1 MAEDTPNPYDR
12 FELATAIL
20 LGLAAIGAAIAGQ
33 QAGQWGGRQLDAF
46 AEANALTT
54 KASTQYNEDMVML
67 NADYAAV
74 AIAKQHILEARDA
87 ARGVDY
93 ERHLEIASYFYTSQL
108 SEPAYKAMGLP
119 GGYWEEEEVAAG
131 ATPPSQAEP
140 VAEESEAAEEDTSGA
155 EDAESEEEA
164 PADVL
169 EREIPDDD
177 LFASLQV
184 ELDEDYVDAML
195 STGEE
200 MFEQADARFAEGR
213 VANNNGDQFDL
224 ASVFFAIAL
233 FFAGLGLVFKTQL
246 KWVLLGM
253 GAALFVFNVI
263 FMMTMSWAL

>member
-1 MAEDTPNPYDR
+1 MADDTSTPYDR

-108 SEPAYKAMGLP
+108 SEQAYKAMGLP

-131 ATPPSQAEP
+131 AAAPSEP
-140 VAEESEAAEEDTSGA
+140 AAAAEESETAGEEEAGA
-155 EDAESEEEA
+155 EEEA

-184 ELDEDYVDAML
+184 ELDEAYVDAMVA
-195 STGEE
+195 TGED
-200 MFEQADARFAEGR
+200 MFEEADVRFGEGR
-213 VANNNGDQFDL
+213 IANNNGDQFDL

-253 GAALFVFNVI
+253 GAALFLFNVI